1 MQRIFLENLDENT
14 QNLLLKDHEII
25 HQLTKVLRIKIWEKI
40 ILFNGKNNLDYIFE
54 IKNIAK
60 REIEISQVSQ
70 NENHSEIDF
79 ELTLYNAL
87 PNKLEKIE
95 FIIQKATEIGFTKF
109 VFFSSQR
116 SQKLNISENKYIRL
130 QKIIIEAAEQSGRSK
145 IPELIIQE
153 NSVLEKLP
161 EWKNIFFHTQNQNSS
176 SIKQLQLTDEKY
188 INLFVWP
195 EGGWDEKEVELLE
208 KSMERIHLW
217 NRILR
222 TETTWITTGFYIIQ
236 SK

>member
-14 QNLLLKDHEII
+14 QNLIIKDHEIV
-25 HQLTKVLRIKIWEKI
+25 HQLTKVLRVKNGEKI
-40 ILFNGKNNLDYIFE
+40 ILFNGKNNIDFIFE

-60 REIEISQVSQ
+60 REIEVSKLFQ
-70 NENHSEIDF
+70 EENHSEINF

-95 FIIQKATEIGFTKF
+95 FIIQKATEIWFTKF
-109 VFFSSQR
+109 VFFSSKR
-116 SQKLNISENKYIRL
+116 SQKLNISENKFTRL
-130 QKIIIEAAEQSGRSK
+130 QKIIIEAAEQSGRSH
-145 IPELIIQE
+145 IPEIVIQE
-153 NSVLEKLP
+153 ESILENIP
-161 EWKNIFFHTQNQNSS
+161 EGENIFFHTKNHNSQ
-176 SIKQLQLTDEKY
+176 SIKDINITNKKN

-195 EGGWDEKEVELLE
+195 EWGWDETEVSLLE
-208 KSMERIHLW
+208 KSMPRVHLG

-222 TETTWITTGFYIIQ
+222 TETTGISTGFYIIQ